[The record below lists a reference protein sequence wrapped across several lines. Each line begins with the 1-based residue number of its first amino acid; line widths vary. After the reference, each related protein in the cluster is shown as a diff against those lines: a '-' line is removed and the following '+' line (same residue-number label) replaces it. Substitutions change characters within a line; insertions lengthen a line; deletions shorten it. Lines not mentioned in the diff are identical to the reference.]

1 MNEINTLTLEI
12 MQNTG
17 ICDIETAQEIAEL
30 VINKLDYHKEQPK
43 ISPMALIL
51 AQDLQKVITSCDYD
65 CATCRYG
72 EFREVDISPNCLSVK
87 TAEALIA
94 LGWTKEISHNE
105 GVNDMKRYTEV
116 CGDNRF
122 ELIKKYKERLVAA
135 TNIETAI
142 DEMNVID
149 SILFRFWQMGWLD
162 RLEADVVPKSDVEH
176 YIKIMFEAELIKAK
190 QEFAKQIFE
199 EIKKTIEKHY
209 NRHIFGVEELSE
221 VEQEAVMNFCVL

>member
-65 CATCRYG
+65 CDTCRYG
-72 EFREVDISPNCLSVK
+72 EFKEVDVSPHCLSVK

-94 LGWTKEISHNE
+94 LGWTKRELNGETESKAEPINCADCKHLKILNKNYLYEICQKT
-105 GVNDMKRYTEV
+105 G
-116 CGDNRF
+116 F
-122 ELIKKYKERLVAA
+122 EFSQFKTDTRTHTCQFAELK
-135 TNIETAI
+135 ETAN
-142 DEMNVID
+142 E
-149 SILFRFWQMGWLD
+149 
-162 RLEADVVPKSDVEH
+162 
-176 YIKIMFEAELIKAK
+176 
-190 QEFAKQIFE
+190 
-199 EIKKTIEKHY
+199 
-209 NRHIFGVEELSE
+209 
-221 VEQEAVMNFCVL
+221 